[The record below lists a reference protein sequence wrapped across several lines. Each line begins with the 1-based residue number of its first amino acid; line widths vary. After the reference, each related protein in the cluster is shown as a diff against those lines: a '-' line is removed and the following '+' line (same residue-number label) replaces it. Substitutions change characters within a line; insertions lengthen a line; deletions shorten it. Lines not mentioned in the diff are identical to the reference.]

1 MFSKIKPSTE
11 FSRNV
16 LTLMMGT
23 TIAQAIP
30 IAISP
35 ILTRIYTPSDF
46 GLFALFNSLIA
57 VFGVIASGRYEL
69 AIMLP
74 KKDEDAINIAALGML
89 ISTFFSV
96 ILFFI
101 ILFFNDSICSLLN
114 NIEIKPW
121 LYFIPLVV
129 FFTGGFNVLNY
140 FNNRQKEFKTIASAT
155 AVKSLVSA
163 SVQLMI
169 GFVKAGATGLI
180 TGQILSHMF
189 ANLRLLKNIIS
200 DKKMISNISK
210 IEIKNMGKKYINF
223 PKFSMPAILSN
234 TLSTQATNIIIPI
247 FYNVIT
253 LGYYSLVQ
261 RILGLPLVLISNAIG
276 QVYFKEA
283 VSEKQL
289 TKSVVKSTKSTF
301 KKLVIIGIPLFLF
314 LFLFIEDVFIIVFGE
329 NWAIAGYYA
338 KIILPLFLVK
348 FLVSI
353 FTLLPIIHD
362 ETKIDLVF
370 QLGMSIIVLSILV
383 VANYLKAQF
392 IDLLIWYMVLL
403 IFYYLI
409 YMSFLY
415 IKYIK
420 KKSK

>member
-1 MFSKIKPSTE
+1 MFSKIKPSSE
-11 FSRNV
+11 FSRSV

-35 ILTRIYTPSDF
+35 VLTRIYTPSDF

-57 VFGVIASGRYEL
+57 VFGVLASGRYEL

-74 KKDEDAINIAALGML
+74 KKDEDAINIASLGIL
-89 ISTFFSV
+89 ISTCFSV
-96 ILFFI
+96 FLFFI
-101 ILFFNDSICSLLN
+101 ILFFNESICLLLN
-114 NIEIKPW
+114 NTDIKPW

-129 FFTGGFNVLNY
+129 FFTGVFNVLNY

-163 SVQLMI
+163 SVQLTI
-169 GFVKAGATGLI
+169 GFVKTGATGLI
-180 TGQILSHMF
+180 TGQIFSHMF

-200 DKKMISNISK
+200 DKNMISNISK
-210 IEIKNMGKKYINF
+210 TEIKNMGRKYINF

-234 TLSTQATNIIIPI
+234 TLSIQATNIIIPI
-247 FYNVIT
+247 LYNVIT

-283 VSEKQL
+283 VNEQQL
-289 TKSVVKSTKSTF
+289 TNNVIKSTKSTF
-301 KKLVIIGIPLFLF
+301 KKLLIIGIPLFLF
-314 LFLFIEDVFIIVFGE
+314 LFLFIEDLFTIVFGE

-338 KIILPLFLVK
+338 KLILPLFLVK

-353 FTLLPIIHD
+353 FTLLPIIHN

-409 YMSFLY
+409 YMSYLY

-420 KKSK
+420 RKSK

>member
-1 MFSKIKPSTE
+1 MFSKIKLSTE

-35 ILTRIYTPSDF
+35 VLTRIYTPSDF

-74 KKDEDAINIAALGML
+74 KKDEDAINIASLGIL

-96 ILFFI
+96 FLFFI

-114 NIEIKPW
+114 NTDIKPW

-129 FFTGGFNVLNY
+129 FFTGVFNVLNY

-163 SVQLMI
+163 SIQLTI
-169 GFVKAGATGLI
+169 GFVKTGATGLI
-180 TGQILSHMF
+180 TGQIFSHMF

-210 IEIKNMGKKYINF
+210 TEIKNMGKKYINF

-261 RILGLPLVLISNAIG
+261 RLLGLPLVLISNAIG

-283 VSEKQL
+283 VSEQQL
-289 TKSVVKSTKSTF
+289 TKSVIKSTKSTF
-301 KKLVIIGIPLFLF
+301 KKLLIIGIPLFLF
-314 LFLFIEDVFIIVFGE
+314 LFLFIEDVFTIVFGE

-353 FTLLPIIHD
+353 FTLLPIIHN

-409 YMSFLY
+409 YMSYLY

-420 KKSK
+420 KKS

>member
-1 MFSKIKPSTE
+1 
-11 FSRNV
+11 
-16 LTLMMGT
+16 MGT

-35 ILTRIYTPSDF
+35 VLTRIYTPSDF

-74 KKDEDAINIAALGML
+74 KKDEDAINIASLGIL

-96 ILFFI
+96 FLFFI

-114 NIEIKPW
+114 NTDIKPW

-129 FFTGGFNVLNY
+129 FFTGVFNVLNY

-163 SVQLMI
+163 SIQLTI
-169 GFVKAGATGLI
+169 GFVKTGATGLI
-180 TGQILSHMF
+180 TGQIFSHMF

-210 IEIKNMGKKYINF
+210 TEIKNMGKKYINF

-261 RILGLPLVLISNAIG
+261 RLLGLPLVLISNAIG

-283 VSEKQL
+283 VSEQQL
-289 TKSVVKSTKSTF
+289 TKSVIKSTKSTF
-301 KKLVIIGIPLFLF
+301 KKLLIIGIPLFLF
-314 LFLFIEDVFIIVFGE
+314 LFLFIEDVFTIVFGE

-353 FTLLPIIHD
+353 FTLLPIIHN

-409 YMSFLY
+409 YMSYLY

-420 KKSK
+420 KKS